1 MTRRQYQA
9 ARLLALVLFVAGWCL
24 WAVLAA
30 RANPVQDAPVTA
42 APVTQRAG
50 MVCTMAL
57 GSARVRVLLLE
68 AMELIDVSKPGRVER
83 VTGWSIKALD
93 DVPGGNPWWAAP
105 AELSGCR

>member
-30 RANPVQDAPVTA
+30 RANPVQD

-93 DVPGGNPWWAAP
+93 DVPGGNPCWAAP